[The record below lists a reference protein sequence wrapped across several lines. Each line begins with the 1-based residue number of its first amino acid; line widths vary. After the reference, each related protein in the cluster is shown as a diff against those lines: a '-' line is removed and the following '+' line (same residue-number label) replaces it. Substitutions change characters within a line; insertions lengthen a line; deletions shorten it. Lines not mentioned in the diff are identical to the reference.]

1 MGFLGVFNLR
11 QPYRIDKTLLE
22 NINRLQSHRGPDDEG
37 YFFDEYIGLAHR
49 RLSIIDLAG
58 GHQPLFNEDQS
69 VVVVFN
75 GEIYNYLE
83 LADELVGLGHQ
94 FSTYSDTEVIVHA
107 WESWG

>member
-1 MGFLGVFNLR
+1 MCGISGVFNLR

-58 GHQPLFNEDQS
+58 GHQR
-69 VVVVFN
+69 
-75 GEIYNYLE
+75 YLTRIS
-83 LADELVGLGHQ
+83 LLSSCLTARYITIWSWLMSWSGSATSFQH
-94 FSTYSDTEVIVHA
+94 TVIPR
-107 WESWG
+107 